1 MPDDEVVTGGV
12 EEDTEDVEHEDPKGT
27 MVLLLLFLL
36 LIAAMWVWTYYTLIE
51 RG

>member
-1 MPDDEVVTGGV
+1 VPDDEVA
-12 EEDTEDVEHEDPKGT
+12 TEAGAESAEQEHEDPKGT

-36 LIAAMWVWTYYTLIE
+36 LIAAMWIWAYYSMII